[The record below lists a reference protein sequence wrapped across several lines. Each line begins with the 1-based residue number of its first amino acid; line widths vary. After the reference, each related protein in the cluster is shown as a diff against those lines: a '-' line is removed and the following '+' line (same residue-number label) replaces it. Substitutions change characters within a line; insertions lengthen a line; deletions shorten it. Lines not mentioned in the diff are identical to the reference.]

1 MFGEVLLSVSFL
13 QMKFMKSSLNLV
25 PLFFLAA
32 VYGIAMNHPAFKN
45 VLPTFLSLPI
55 ISHIAKS
62 LYPLY
67 YDVYTFESLS
77 FNPVEAKALVALVF
91 TVLFGLRVYNV
102 HWSKKLENV
111 DKKKNGRKAAGAA
124 AIRRV
129 DGEKL

>member
-1 MFGEVLLSVSFL
+1 MSVSFL

-55 ISHIAKS
+55 VSHIAKS

-111 DKKKNGRKAAGAA
+111 DKKNNGRKAAGAA